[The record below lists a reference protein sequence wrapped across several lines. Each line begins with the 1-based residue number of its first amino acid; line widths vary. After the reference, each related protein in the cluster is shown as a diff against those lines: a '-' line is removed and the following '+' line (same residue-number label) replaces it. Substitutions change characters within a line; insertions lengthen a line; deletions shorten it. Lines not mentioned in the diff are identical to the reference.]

1 MGVYWTLLVILRRT
15 GLPALSAVF
24 LLLVVVSLSLPA
36 LAEDA
41 TWHTD
46 VRLDDALTRL
56 SAFHGIEIRG
66 IEATADVLV
75 ESASGDLRARLVRFL
90 ADFNYLMS
98 ESADGAVRRVI
109 ILGARGWSGAARL
122 QTDKGKPSS
131 LLEVKIVGEL
141 FDRAKFAGL
150 VRSSPAVLIAT
161 LFPPATDAVFV
172 SSGYGYRK
180 HPILAHSAMHRG
192 VDLAVREG
200 TAVYAA
206 LDGRVDRQG
215 SWGTYGKVVRI
226 RHGPSV
232 ETLYAHL
239 SGFAPGSGTGVRVK
253 RGQLIGYVGSSGRS
267 TGPHL
272 HFEVLVA
279 GREVDPLGYGW
290 LGY

>member
-109 ILGARGWSGAARL
+109 ILGAFNAR
-122 QTDKGKPSS
+122 S
-131 LLEVKIVGEL
+131 
-141 FDRAKFAGL
+141 
-150 VRSSPAVLIAT
+150 
-161 LFPPATDAVFV
+161 
-172 SSGYGYRK
+172 
-180 HPILAHSAMHRG
+180 
-192 VDLAVREG
+192 
-200 TAVYAA
+200 
-206 LDGRVDRQG
+206 
-215 SWGTYGKVVRI
+215 VVQI
-226 RHGPSV
+226 
-232 ETLYAHL
+232 
-239 SGFAPGSGTGVRVK
+239 
-253 RGQLIGYVGSSGRS
+253 
-267 TGPHL
+267 
-272 HFEVLVA
+272 
-279 GREVDPLGYGW
+279 
-290 LGY
+290 